1 MALRNKRRAT
11 RPEANKKEIKNNT
24 PKKKTVVYSISQMFR
39 NLSISVN
46 LTVYTIYLVYL
57 IYSIINDVG
66 IKFLNIALALATA
79 AFIVVYLVLRLS
91 GKKRGKELKQIKRYY
106 KDFKLITRAV
116 STVTAVY
123 ALLTAFTSVSPL
135 AIILAFLGAV
145 FIIIRLIVELVL
157 YLIKRKIRKIKDNI
171 TGRRAEEEYEDENPD
186 NTAAKRRRRRRK
198 IWEIGK
204 KDDNLEDIVVPV
216 DQCLLN
222 DVDEDSTLFDS
233 ISLNLD

>member
-1 MALRNKRRAT
+1 M
-11 RPEANKKEIKNNT
+11 
-24 PKKKTVVYSISQMFR
+24 
-39 NLSISVN
+39 
-46 LTVYTIYLVYL
+46 
-57 IYSIINDVG
+57 
-66 IKFLNIALALATA
+66 
-79 AFIVVYLVLRLS
+79 
-91 GKKRGKELKQIKRYY
+91 
-106 KDFKLITRAV
+106 
-116 STVTAVY
+116 
-123 ALLTAFTSVSPL
+123 SPL